1 MDSHGALLKFPLFSD
16 VFHSLF
22 ALRVHQTSCSNNIVS
37 MKGNIIWVSWMSERK
52 SKKTDEHP
60 KNSNRF
66 FQLHQAVVCYSISPV
81 SVLSIFVHLHR
92 RDGSDLHP
100 CYLSPAAVYKTSFL
114 INSVFSVSNC
124 HLPVMKINVACLIW
138 SGDQY
143 SSDTCMYRLQA
154 TVKCNIHFPI
164 ARTQCKGL
172 TVTQNV
178 CWNFCI
184 STNEGPS

>member
-1 MDSHGALLKFPLFSD
+1 MFSTACLPCESTKHP
-16 VFHSLF
+16 VL
-22 ALRVHQTSCSNNIVS
+22 TI
-37 MKGNIIWVSWMSERK
+37 MSVWKVISSEWAGCQREGE
-52 SKKTDEHP
+52 KKTDEHP
-60 KNSNRF
+60 ENFNRF

-92 RDGSDLHP
+92 RDGSDLPP

-114 INSVFSVSNC
+114 INSVFSVCNC
-124 HLPVMKINVACLIW
+124 HLPVMKINAACLIW

>member
-1 MDSHGALLKFPLFSD
+1 MFSTACLPCESTKHPVLTIMSAWKVISSGWAGCQREGEKNLMNTLKILTDSFSSTRLSSATQ
-16 VFHSLF
+16 F
-22 ALRVHQTSCSNNIVS
+22 
-37 MKGNIIWVSWMSERK
+37 
-52 SKKTDEHP
+52 
-60 KNSNRF
+60 
-66 FQLHQAVVCYSISPV
+66 SPV

-124 HLPVMKINVACLIW
+124 HLPVMKINAACLIC

-143 SSDTCMYRLQA
+143 SSDTCMYGLQA

>member
-1 MDSHGALLKFPLFSD
+1 MFSTACLPCESTKHPGLTILSAWK
-16 VFHSLF
+16 VISSGW
-22 ALRVHQTSCSNNIVS
+22 AGCQR
-37 MKGNIIWVSWMSERK
+37 ERE
-52 SKKTDEHP
+52 KKLMNTP
-60 KNSNRF
+60 KILTF

-114 INSVFSVSNC
+114 INSVFSASNC
-124 HLPVMKINVACLIW
+124 HLPVMKINAACLIW

-143 SSDTCMYRLQA
+143 SSDTCVYRLQA
-154 TVKCNIHFPI
+154 TVKCNIHFPT
-164 ARTQCKGL
+164 ASTQCKGL